1 MTGLAD
7 GSRVPKDDLRIGVIG
22 DVDELNSLLGVLLA
36 EPLHDEF
43 SGLAESIQ
51 HDLFEF
57 GAELCQPG
65 VERISGIHVSRLDE
79 HLEKMNASLPH
90 LEEFILPGGS
100 RPAALCHLARTVCR
114 RAERALVGLSGSSD
128 LNPASLKYLNR
139 LSDLLFVLARS
150 INHAEGK
157 REKAWKPQY
166 SREK

>member
-22 DVDELNSLLGVLLA
+22 AVDELSSLLGVLLS
-36 EPLHDEF
+36 EPLSDPF
-43 SGLAESIQ
+43 SHLVESIQ

-65 VERISGIHVSRLDE
+65 VLRILEIHVSRLDE
-79 HLEKMNASLPH
+79 HLEKMNASLPP
-90 LEEFILPGGS
+90 LKEFILPGGS

-114 RAERALVGLSGSSD
+114 RAERELVALSRTCG
-128 LNPASLKYLNR
+128 LNPESLKYLNR

-150 INHAEGK
+150 INLAEGRK
-157 REKAWKPQY
+157 EKAWLPQY
-166 SREK
+166 SWDR